1 MIKIEVEDPKKLGL
15 ILFQLGIMNA
25 EVAEAINRA
34 AYKLAL
40 KEEGRNI

>member
-1 MIKIEVEDPKKLGL
+1 MIKIVVKDAQELGL
-15 ILFQLGIMNA
+15 KLFLLGLNSA

-40 KEEGRNI
+40 KEEGQNI